1 MSKYKVITD
10 PCYILP
16 EEEWKHCCDYA
27 DKTSKED
34 KVDWSY
40 IFNRAVEMALTK
52 FSGSN
57 AWVERTG
64 FGDWTNTV
72 YGPSVVEFGFAADSG
87 MVCVCDYSEPVRAA
101 LENISD
107 GCAAM
112 IETSGDITVEFDRS
126 TSDWTVV
133 YIRDEEGNEWH
144 TSLPGEDEDEEW

>member
-16 EEEWKHCCDYA
+16 ESVWNACIEKCKDYEDNEW
-27 DKTSKED
+27 TEQ
-34 KVDWSY
+34 
-40 IFNRAVEMALTK
+40 FNKAVEESLTLY
-52 FSGSN
+52 SGCK
-57 AWVERTG
+57 AYVERTG

-72 YGPSVVEFGFAADSG
+72 YGPSIVEFGFAADSG

-144 TSLPGEDEDEEW
+144 TSLPGEDDDEEW